1 MADDSDPERHDDAGH
16 RGAPTMPT
24 PRKQTPPS
32 PLVIEI
38 DAVCQSLRAA
48 LAAARGARR
57 VSEPEIVAAV
67 LRASR
72 TWCASADIHL
82 ERALAA
88 AATRENA

>member
-1 MADDSDPERHDDAGH
+1 
-16 RGAPTMPT
+16 
-24 PRKQTPPS
+24 
-32 PLVIEI
+32 
-38 DAVCQSLRAA
+38 LRAA